1 MRLLICPDKFAGTLS
16 APDAAEAVAAGWRSV
31 RPADEL
37 VLRPLADGGP
47 GFVAVLAAAHPEG
60 KRFPVA
66 TTDPLGRPVDG
77 EILVVGQTA
86 YVESAQACGLHHLAV
101 RERDPRRASSAGL
114 LRLIAAATEAAGVS
128 RIVLGLGGSATNDA
142 GVRVLAGFGVPEP
155 LAAFTGGGPDPR
167 SSAADDQGQKTAQIV
182 GSRRSAE
189 GTALDGIELI
199 GATDVDNPLVG
210 PRGACRVFGP
220 QKGADPAAVEEL
232 EAALIRVAAVLPAGV
247 AETPGAGAAG
257 GLGAAIL
264 ALGGR
269 LTSGIDL
276 VRDAIGLDEQLR
288 QADLVITG
296 EGSFDEQ
303 SLHGKVIDG
312 VAGAARAS
320 GVPVTVL
327 AGRVTADPAAWRA
340 AGVTRAES
348 LVEAF
353 GLERAMADASGG
365 LRELAARLARDISS
379 GRSRI

>member
-16 APDAAEAVAAGWRSV
+16 ALDAAEAVAAGWRSV
-31 RPADEL
+31 RPDDEL

-66 TTDPLGRPVDG
+66 TSDPLGRPVEG

-86 YVESAQACGLHHLAV
+86 YVESAQACGLHHLAA

-114 LRLIAAATEAAGVS
+114 LQLIVAAAQAPGVR

-142 GVRVLAGFGVPEP
+142 GVRVLAGLGLTEP
-155 LAAFTGGGPDPR
+155 LTAFTGDGPD
-167 SSAADDQGQKTAQIV
+167 
-182 GSRRSAE
+182 RRSWDGAAE
-189 GTALDGIELI
+189 GVLAGIELI

-210 PRGACRVFGP
+210 PRGATRVFGP
-220 QKGADPAAVEEL
+220 QKGADAATVEEL
-232 EAALIRVAAVLPAGV
+232 EAALTRVAAVLPAGV
-247 AETPGAGAAG
+247 AQTPGAGAAG

-276 VRDAIGLDEQLR
+276 VRDAIGLDEELR
-288 QADLVITG
+288 RADLVITG
-296 EGSFDEQ
+296 EGSFDDQ

-312 VAGAARAS
+312 VAGAARAA

-327 AGRVTADPAAWRA
+327 AGRVTADPQAWRA
-340 AGVTRAES
+340 AGVTRASS

-353 GLERAMADASGG
+353 GLERAMADAGGG
-365 LRELAARLARDISS
+365 LRELAARLAKEPGPSLVDGPGSAS
-379 GRSRI
+379 GA